1 MIKIKRAIDLF
12 RLDKFQLIKKINTL
26 ELENSVLEQTIK
38 DELYKIFMDKLREPQ
53 ELDRVKKENRNLRSK
68 VKTLKALLK
77 VILMESEIL
86 SIETVQKLARLEKV
100 EIENKQYEK
109 IICDFDRE
117 VNRLFNI
124 IKDAYEYLDKKT
136 LCFKDDKDILKR
148 ILSKGLNNEVDNV
161 ESISR

>member
-1 MIKIKRAIDLF
+1 
-12 RLDKFQLIKKINTL
+12 
-26 ELENSVLEQTIK
+26 
-38 DELYKIFMDKLREPQ
+38 
-53 ELDRVKKENRNLRSK
+53 
-68 VKTLKALLK
+68 
-77 VILMESEIL
+77 MESEIL

-124 IKDAYEYLDKKT
+124 IKDAYEHLDKKT
-136 LCFKDDKDILKR
+136 LCSKDDKDILKR
-148 ILSKGLNNEVDNV
+148 ILSKGLSNEVDNV

>member
-53 ELDRVKKENRNLRSK
+53 ELDRVKKENKNLRSK

-77 VILMESEIL
+77 G
-86 SIETVQKLARLEKV
+86 
-100 EIENKQYEK
+100 
-109 IICDFDRE
+109 
-117 VNRLFNI
+117 
-124 IKDAYEYLDKKT
+124 
-136 LCFKDDKDILKR
+136 DIYGK
-148 ILSKGLNNEVDNV
+148 
-161 ESISR
+161 

>member
-1 MIKIKRAIDLF
+1 
-12 RLDKFQLIKKINTL
+12 
-26 ELENSVLEQTIK
+26 
-38 DELYKIFMDKLREPQ
+38 
-53 ELDRVKKENRNLRSK
+53 
-68 VKTLKALLK
+68 
-77 VILMESEIL
+77 MESEIL

-148 ILSKGLNNEVDNV
+148 ILSKRILSKGLSNEVDNV

>member
-1 MIKIKRAIDLF
+1 
-12 RLDKFQLIKKINTL
+12 
-26 ELENSVLEQTIK
+26 
-38 DELYKIFMDKLREPQ
+38 
-53 ELDRVKKENRNLRSK
+53 
-68 VKTLKALLK
+68 
-77 VILMESEIL
+77 MESEIL

-148 ILSKGLNNEVDNV
+148 IIMDEERHV
-161 ESISR
+161 EIFSELLRQYDSYEN

>member
-1 MIKIKRAIDLF
+1 
-12 RLDKFQLIKKINTL
+12 
-26 ELENSVLEQTIK
+26 
-38 DELYKIFMDKLREPQ
+38 
-53 ELDRVKKENRNLRSK
+53 
-68 VKTLKALLK
+68 
-77 VILMESEIL
+77 MESEIL

-136 LCFKDDKDILKR
+136 LCSKDDKDILKR
-148 ILSKGLNNEVDNV
+148 ILSKGLSNEVDNV